1 MTMASRHSGQ
11 IGQSPHGSRCLASA
25 DVSAVGS
32 AGSAE
37 QPAVE
42 SAMGQA
48 DGTAYGPAQESAD
61 QPTQEPAQESGDEPA
76 GRVRGRAN
84 VRFSSR
90 DPHVMW
96 RLVNRPAASAWCPRA
111 SASLAVRPC
120 HDRMGRPPAHLTEAT
135 HYWLMYRK
143 TDAAW
148 GGWHAVAE
156 DFARRGC

>member
-42 SAMGQA
+42 SAMGPA

-61 QPTQEPAQESGDEPA
+61 QPAPKPAQESADQPTQEPAQECA
-76 GRVRGRAN
+76 VF
-84 VRFSSR
+84 VT
-90 DPHVMW
+90 
-96 RLVNRPAASAWCPRA
+96 RPARHVAS
-111 SASLAVRPC
+111 S
-120 HDRMGRPPAHLTEAT
+120 E
-135 HYWLMYRK
+135 
-143 TDAAW
+143 
-148 GGWHAVAE
+148 
-156 DFARRGC
+156 